1 MISEAIDFRY
11 LLLENY
17 KQLKL
22 NEVEVATIF
31 LIDHLINMGNPMIT
45 ADILALRMTMK
56 TAEID
61 KVLASLLDKGIIDFI
76 LVGKSLNT
84 TLEPLKK
91 KLYKQFQLNLAN
103 EQHINISKEK
113 EESLNNIFSRFQEY
127 LGRTLSPV
135 EVSKI
140 REWIGFG
147 YSEDMI
153 ISSLKEALS
162 KNKKSLRSVDKIL
175 LQKASRDDVE
185 KEGHSFLNEFW
196 RNNIEE
202 TIRIASTPWID
213 DENDK

>member
-1 MISEAIDFRY
+1 M
-11 LLLENY
+11 
-17 KQLKL
+17 
-22 NEVEVATIF
+22 
-31 LIDHLINMGNPMIT
+31 
-45 ADILALRMTMK
+45 
-56 TAEID
+56 
-61 KVLASLLDKGIIDFI
+61 
-76 LVGKSLNT
+76 
-84 TLEPLKK
+84 
-91 KLYKQFQLNLAN
+91 YKQFQLNLAN
-103 EQHINISKEK
+103 EQHINISREK